1 MKWLLL
7 IGLLLMGSGG
17 SSGTT
22 TGGASAGARDVV
34 HPSHS
39 QDVWDEEAGF
49 TGGYVYSITQ
59 TNDGYIWIGTSKG
72 LVRFG
77 GLTFLPVRPGGPNA
91 DSKRAI
97 LGVMVDANDQ
107 LWATDDNSR
116 LYRYESGHLSAP
128 LPDNGNHRYIL
139 TYLDK
144 SATGWL
150 LFVSETQGLI
160 KYERGSRQVLL
171 TPEMMPR
178 LPTGVAQT
186 ADGSIWIGTQ
196 ASGLFRLT
204 QAGGVSGIQH
214 VEAIT
219 NSKINCL
226 LPVGTSTLL
235 IGTDKG
241 LLNFSDGQLKEVAP
255 ELARADV
262 LALAAG
268 RDGKVW
274 IGSDDRVFSA
284 DAANIEKGSSVQS
297 LGSFSVRQPVTAL
310 LEDRDGELWIGETGI
325 VERYRASGF
334 TSYLSTAGMP
344 CSNCGAIYADHKDH
358 VWFAPADGGLFQL
371 AQNTV
376 EPVEAGGIEKDI
388 VYTIAEG
395 ADGDVWVGRKHG
407 GVTYFHTGTNGEQ
420 ATTYTPEN
428 GLAENSVYSIY
439 RASDGAMWFGT
450 LAGGVSRF
458 QSGKWRTFN
467 MQDGL
472 PSNTISAITGY
483 RDGDIFVGTPNGL
496 AEFKNDRWKIFQAQD
511 GLPPGAIT
519 SLFLDSS
526 NILWIGTTK
535 GIAFLQSGS
544 VHVPLG
550 APNALYESILGI
562 AESGEWLWITTSE
575 HVLRMKRT
583 SLQNQS
589 FGEGDYREFGLL
601 EGLPSTEGVK
611 RNRSVVVDDHGR
623 TWFSLNKG
631 IAALEPTAFSTPAFP
646 VKVRADGFLVDG
658 KSLPTDGRVE
668 VPAGGHRITFRYA
681 GISPTNPDNVRYR
694 YRLDTVDSEWSEPT
708 ALREIDYTNV
718 PPGKFQFHVM
728 ARNADGI
735 WSDEETAMAF
745 EVRPAY
751 WQTAWFRVGSVLAL
765 SALVFALYRI
775 RMRELNRQFEVALD
789 ARVDERTR
797 IARELH
803 DTLLQSLHGLMFQFQ
818 AARNLLPKRVEEAI
832 ETLDSAI
839 GATEQAIAE
848 GRGAIHDLRDD
859 SVRDRDLSESLKA
872 TAQELAASRHPGFPA
887 PEFEMVVEGE
897 HKDLLPALQDE
908 VYRIAREILRNAFMH
923 SEATRIEVEVRY
935 DAHALRLRIRDNGRG
950 IDPKILRDGGTS
962 GHWGLRGV
970 RERAQ
975 QIGAQLDFWSE
986 VAAGTEVQLNVPAGL
1001 AYEHPGTAAERKR
1014 AAGGARPTGSTDK
1027 KA

>member
-1 MKWLLL
+1 MKWLFL
-7 IGLLLMGSGG
+7 IGLLLTRGLVPLSGNSAG
-17 SSGTT
+17 SSSGD
-22 TGGASAGARDVV
+22 RVV
-34 HPSHS
+34 VRPSHS

-49 TGGYVYSITQ
+49 TGGYVYSIAQ

-77 GLTFLPVRPGGPNA
+77 GQTFVPVRPGGPNA
-91 DSKRAI
+91 DSKKAV
-97 LGVMVDANDQ
+97 LGVMVDAGDQ

-116 LYRYESGHLSAP
+116 LYRYESGHLSGP
-128 LPDNGNHRYIL
+128 MPDNGNHRYIL
-139 TYLDK
+139 TYLNK
-144 SATGWL
+144 STTGWL

-160 KYERGSRQVLL
+160 KYERGSRKVLL
-171 TPEMMPR
+171 TPDMMPR

-186 ADGSIWIGTQ
+186 ADGAIWIGTQ

-204 QAGGVSGIQH
+204 QAGGVPGIQH
-214 VEAIT
+214 VEAVT

-226 LPVGTSTLL
+226 LPVGASTLL

-241 LLNFSDGQLKEVAP
+241 LLSLADGKLKEVAP
-255 ELARADV
+255 ELGHADV

-268 RDGKVW
+268 RDGKIW

-284 DAANIEKGSSVQS
+284 DAANIEKGNSVQS
-297 LGSFSVRQPVTAL
+297 LGSLSVRQPVTAL
-310 LEDRDGELWIGETGI
+310 FEDRDGELWIGETGI

-344 CSNCGAIYADHKDH
+344 CSNCGAIYADHKDR
-358 VWFAPADGGLFQL
+358 VWLAPAEGGLFQL
-371 AQNTV
+371 SQNTV
-376 EPVEAGGIEKDI
+376 ERVGAAGIEKDT
-388 VYTIAEG
+388 VYAIAGG
-395 ADGDVWVGRKHG
+395 ADDDVWVGRKYG
-407 GVTYFHTGTNGEQ
+407 GVTRFHSDGNAQQT
-420 ATTYTPEN
+420 TTYTAED

-439 RASDGAMWFGT
+439 RARDGALWFGT

-458 QSGKWRTFN
+458 QGGKWRTFN

-472 PSNTISAITGY
+472 PSNTISAITGN
-483 RDGDIFVGTPNGL
+483 RDGDIFAGTRNGL
-496 AEFKNDRWKIFQAQD
+496 AEFTNDHWRIFQAQD
-511 GLPPGAIT
+511 GLPPGSIT

-526 NILWIGTTK
+526 GALWIGTTK
-535 GIAFLQSGS
+535 GIASLQAGS

-550 APNALYESILGI
+550 APNALYEAILGI
-562 AESGEWLWITTSE
+562 AESGEWLWITTGE
-575 HVLRMKRT
+575 HVLRVKRT
-583 SLQNQS
+583 SLLSDS
-589 FGEGDYREFGLL
+589 FREGDYREFGLP
-601 EGLPSTEGVK
+601 EGLPSTEGV
-611 RNRSVVVDDHGR
+611 RRSRTVVVDDRGR
-623 TWFSLNKG
+623 TWFSLDKG
-631 IAALEPTAFSTPAFP
+631 MAALEPTAFSTPAFP
-646 VKVRADGFLVDG
+646 VQVRFDGFLVDG
-658 KSLPTDGRVE
+658 KSVPTDGRVE

-681 GISPTNPDNVRYR
+681 GISPTNPDDVRYR
-694 YRLDTVDSEWSEPT
+694 YRLDAVDSEWSEPT

-728 ARNADGI
+728 ARNADGV
-735 WSDEETAMAF
+735 WSGDETSMAF

-751 WQTAWFRVGSVLAL
+751 WETAWFRVGGVLAL
-765 SALVFALYRI
+765 FAMVFALFRI

-818 AARNLLPKRVEEAI
+818 AARNMLPKRVDEAI

-859 SVRDRDLSESLKA
+859 SVRDRDLGEALKA
-872 TAQELAASRHPGFPA
+872 AAQELAASRHPGFAA
-887 PEFEMVVEGE
+887 PEFEMVLEGE
-897 HKDLLPALQDE
+897 RKELLPALQDE

-923 SEATRIEVEVRY
+923 AEATRIEVEVRY
-935 DAHALRLRIRDNGRG
+935 DAHALRLRIRDNGKG

-970 RERAQ
+970 RERAE

-986 VAAGTEVQLNVPAGL
+986 VAAGTEVQLNVPAAL

-1014 AAGGARPTGSTDK
+1014 AASGAGPADK